1 MRAARRD
8 ETRTPGVDPGT
19 WVGRRSELS
28 TLQHML
34 QRLSSGQG
42 STLFLTGGQ
51 GGGKTRIASRALEL
65 ARSQKIEVLQTNAT
79 PLESGIAYLPL
90 VRALDSAL
98 ADRSPSTLETLVKG
112 LPDLLRLLPNLPL
125 SPPPH
130 RADPTLE
137 KKHIF
142 EAIRTLLERLA
153 LQKPVLFFIDDL
165 HWADACTIEL
175 LHFLSHGI
183 ERRPLGVMAALRED
197 LLPSVC
203 ALRTLLTGL
212 RHTESASILRLE
224 ALTRDEIAE
233 LVQAR
238 TGARPSR
245 GTVAV
250 LRKRTGGNPRLLTL
264 LLELPG
270 REEGWERWM
279 ELGEVSRIP
288 LMPEGV
294 CDMLEDRLA
303 RLEADDAELL
313 EWIAVC
319 ADGAPYAVLRNVVE
333 RPDAVLMGG
342 LRRLLRAH
350 LIVEESR
357 DEDVVYHFT
366 NHMERLALVSGLP
379 EGSRRI
385 RHARWTVAL
394 EQISPQDVQR
404 LAYHSVAAGS
414 TLDADPVVT
423 RLLEAGR
430 ESLRLGAA
438 QKARCWL
445 GAALHRARQARLNH
459 RVAGLLEAL
468 AQAQRLHGNP
478 DSSELLARQALDAHR
493 RQGDPEGVARCHHM
507 LALLRRKQGQA
518 DAERQELERGL
529 EALADHPASIIT
541 QNLLADLIV
550 HLTPLQAQESPHPHA
565 PHQETLTHLQ
575 TQLESTPHAQP
586 VRCRVL
592 LLQAEQALHRGAYPE
607 ATLLAQH
614 ALHLAEKTRD
624 SELLARTHLTVTTI
638 ALACGTLARVSE
650 HGTLAADIAREAGL
664 LEVTTKADTLL
675 ALSAWQRGEWT
686 SALNHLQA
694 PLLGEEIGSPARA
707 GLSALCLVSLVY
719 AQTGEL
725 AQASKALDCAWDL
738 VGADGAL
745 PTHSLLL
752 HLASAVLAL
761 EQGLPDQALNELAL
775 LESGEEGAICLPTL
789 LLMVR
794 GLACAEA
801 GNAEALE
808 AVIAELRRRDAP
820 DQYCGVAADH
830 LEGLRQAQGG
840 NGGEAVRHLRHA
852 TEGYDR
858 LGWTFE
864 GARARL
870 AWLELAVQ
878 KPELRGEGADAA
890 GCLEV
895 FQQLGAMGYTR
906 RAERGV
912 ASLMFGAESRL
923 PRPHRTRTGNLSARE
938 LEIASLVV
946 KGLTSD
952 EIGAQLF
959 ISTHTV
965 STHLRRLFERL
976 GLRSRTELARYVLE
990 NHLIGGERR
999 VG

>member
-8 ETRTPGVDPGT
+8 ETRTPGADPGT

-34 QRLSSGQG
+34 QRISSGQG

-51 GGGKTRIASRALEL
+51 GSGKTRIASRALEL
-65 ARSQKIEVLQTNAT
+65 ARSQKIEVLHTIAT

-98 ADRSPSTLETLVKG
+98 ADRSPSSLESLVKG

-130 RADPTLE
+130 RLDPTLE

-153 LQKPVLFFIDDL
+153 LQKPLLFFIDDL
-165 HWADACTIEL
+165 HWADASTIEL

-212 RHTESASILRLE
+212 RHTESATILRLE

-303 RLEADDAELL
+303 RLETDDAELL

-333 RPDAVLMGG
+333 RPDAVLMGS

-357 DEDVVYHFT
+357 DEDVIYHFT

-414 TLDADPVVT
+414 ALDAESVVT
-423 RLLEAGR
+423 RLLEAGH
-430 ESLRLGAA
+430 ESLRLGAV

-445 GAALHRARQARLNH
+445 GAALHRARHARLNH
-459 RVAGLLEAL
+459 RIAGLLEAL

-507 LALLRRKQGQA
+507 LALLRRKQGQV
-518 DAERQELERGL
+518 DAERLELERGL

-550 HLTPLQAQESPHPHA
+550 HLTPLPAQEPLIQVQA
-565 PHQETLTHLQ
+565 
-575 TQLESTPHAQP
+575 QLESTAYAQP

-592 LLQAEQALHRGAYPE
+592 RVQAEKALHRGMYPD
-607 ATLLAQH
+607 ATRLAQH
-614 ALHLAEKTRD
+614 ALHLAEKARD
-624 SELLARTHLTVTTI
+624 AELLAQAHLTVATV
-638 ALACGTLARVSE
+638 ALACGALARVSE
-650 HGTLAADIAREAGL
+650 HGALAAEVAREAGL

-694 PLLGEEIGSPARA
+694 PVLEEETGSPARA
-707 GLSALCLVSLVY
+707 GLSALCLVSLVS

-761 EQGLPDQALNELAL
+761 EQGLPDQALDELAQ
-775 LESGEEGAICLPTL
+775 LESGEEGAIYLPTL

-794 GLACAEA
+794 GFACAEA
-801 GNAEALE
+801 GSAEALE
-808 AVIAELRRRDAP
+808 TVIAELRRRDAP

-830 LEGLRQAQGG
+830 LEGLRLALGG

-878 KPELRGEGADAA
+878 KPELRGEAAEAA

-923 PRPHRTRTGNLSARE
+923 PRPSRARTGNLSARE

-990 NHLIGGERR
+990 NHLIGAERR